1 MQNYNNSS
9 KMGKE
14 LIFSFMKER
23 MKEKNIS
30 QLKLAELIDLN
41 ESTLIRNF
49 KGETE
54 MLLITYLK
62 ICGALEINPYMIP
75 KENDNSE
82 FHRMFFN

>member
-14 LIFSFMKER
+14 LIFSFIKER

>member
-82 FHRMFFN
+82 VHRMFFN

>member
-1 MQNYNNSS
+1 
-9 KMGKE
+9 MGKE

>member
-1 MQNYNNSS
+1 MQNYNISS
-9 KMGKE
+9 KMGKDP
-14 LIFSFMKER
+14 IFSFIKER

-30 QLKLAELIDLN
+30 QLKLSELIDLN